1 MGREGTFVSVFINI
15 CSMAIT
21 ADTYRNR
28 SGRQWTAL
36 NVAHCPA
43 STKQHRSV
51 GGLFDYRL
59 NCLFGEYFG
68 PAVITVNLVQSSRIW
83 SMLFNDNKITV
94 KSCQHN
100 RKSNFEWICR
110 WQWMFGRTHE
120 LFRGSNE
127 FTGMNAFQLTVLNCH
142 SSPPQLSPY
151 EEEP

>member
-83 SMLFNDNKITV
+83 SMLFNENKKLLNRVNTIENLILNGFAV
-94 KSCQHN
+94 GNECSVALMSC
-100 RKSNFEWICR
+100 SEEA
-110 WQWMFGRTHE
+110 M
-120 LFRGSNE
+120 
-127 FTGMNAFQLTVLNCH
+127 
-142 SSPPQLSPY
+142 SSL
-151 EEEP
+151 E